1 MNELAE
7 RLSSKLRASLP
18 GSLVYWEKEPAPD
31 SLGGSVLSAEYQ
43 NRKFTVQFERAA
55 GSAAEEITDDAFLEQ
70 VVDDFT
76 DFFARTIYPREKF
89 TRII

>member
-1 MNELAE
+1 MSEIGE
-7 RLSSKLRASLP
+7 RLLERLCAALP
-18 GSLVYWEKEPAPD
+18 GARVYWEKEPAESGLD
-31 SLGGSVLSAEYQ
+31 RSVLSAEYNQ
-43 NRKFTVQFERAA
+43 RTFTMQFQAAA
-55 GSAAEEITDDAFLEQ
+55 GSSREELDEAFIEQ